1 MSTARRVEQDNW
13 DRPERDAWTAR
24 LIEAVRRAEK
34 PVILVAHSV
43 GVLTVAHAAPQ
54 LVGKVAGAFLVGA
67 SDWERPEL
75 KDKFGE
81 DADELDVIEEMVKSQ
96 KNSVKNAFPTIPEDV
111 LDGLNNTQLEAIRI
125 FIQKEVAKENSEA
138 KDEAGNVSA
147 AAAKSKQ

>member
-1 MSTARRVEQDNW
+1 MNDNVEYLNLDEVEPSVKKVLTIKGVQYEFKQ
-13 DRPERDAWTAR
+13 P
-24 LIEAVRRAEK
+24 
-34 PVILVAHSV
+34 SV
-43 GVLTVAHAAPQ
+43 GEFITEMKRLRT
-54 LVGKVAGAFLVGA
+54 
-67 SDWERPEL
+67 L
-75 KDKFGE
+75 KAKFGE
-81 DADELDVIEEMVKSQ
+81 NADELDVIEEMVKSQ